1 MRVRSLAAW
10 SCLTAAMAFGVAAC
24 GDDDSSGG
32 GGSKAS
38 GKTLTIYSSLPL
50 QGDSRPQSED
60 VVRGEQLALE
70 KAGGKAGDYK
80 IKYVS
85 LDDATAAT
93 GKWEPGKV
101 SENARKAVGD
111 DNTIAYLGEF
121 NSGGVGDLA
130 PAAQR
135 GRHPAG
141 LARRTPTS
149 A

>member
-1 MRVRSLAAW
+1 MRVRWLAVW
-10 SCLTAAMAFGVAAC
+10 SCLIAAMAFGVAAC
-24 GDDDSSGG
+24 GDDDGG
-32 GGSKAS
+32 GGGGGKAS
-38 GKTLTIYSSLPL
+38 GDTLTIYSSLPL

-70 KAGGKAGDYK
+70 KAGNKAGNYK

-85 LDDATAAT
+85 LDDSVAAT
-93 GKWEPGKV
+93 GKWDPGKV
-101 SENARKAVGD
+101 SENARKVVGD
-111 DNTIAYLGEF
+111 DTAIAYLGEF
-121 NSGGVGDLA
+121 NSGGIRDLD

-141 LARRTPTS
+141 LARRTPTW

>member
-1 MRVRSLAAW
+1 
-10 SCLTAAMAFGVAAC
+10 MAFGVAAC
-24 GDDDSSGG
+24 GDDSGG
-32 GGSKAS
+32 GGGGGKAS
-38 GKTLTIYSSLPL
+38 GDELTIYSSLPL

-70 KAGGKAGDYK
+70 KAGGKAGNFK

-111 DNTIAYLGEF
+111 DNDDRL
-121 NSGGVGDLA
+121 
-130 PAAQR
+130 PR
-135 GRHPAG
+135 
-141 LARRTPTS
+141 
-149 A
+149 